1 LFDLFIAGCEKE
13 VMIMK
18 ENIKKY
24 FECNDIGGIEEYVRK
39 KVEIDCEIIK
49 LTQPVLIQSVK
60 DEFEISDGEYPNN
73 SGVPGSV
80 LAAIIGDEELG
91 EKDMKTYRSGI
102 DKLLYLVCWSHPDH
116 GMGWCES

>member
-18 ENIKKY
+18 ENIKKH
-24 FECNDIGGIEEYVRK
+24 FECDDIGGIQEYVRK
-39 KVEIDCEIIK
+39 KVEIDSEIIK

-73 SGVPGSV
+73 SGVPGCFSC
-80 LAAIIGDEELG
+80 
-91 EKDMKTYRSGI
+91 YYWR
-102 DKLLYLVCWSHPDH
+102 
-116 GMGWCES
+116 